1 MRRRDVFRLLAGAMI
16 AAPYRVAAQTA
27 AKTYR
32 LAMIT
37 SGPAFP
43 ATSPVVMFL
52 MGALAEH
59 GYKLGQNL
67 DFQSRRGWAACPAAA
82 NRTGCCR

>member
-16 AAPYRVAAQTA
+16 AAPYGVAAQTA

-32 LAMIT
+32 LAMLT

-43 ATSPVVMFL
+43 ADSPIVMIL
-52 MGALAEH
+52 TGALAEH
-59 GYKLGQNL
+59 G
-67 DFQSRRGWAACPAAA
+67 
-82 NRTGCCR
+82 